1 MTPRISFPRALVASA
16 CALALLFPAGV
27 QARTADPEPDPEAAG
42 GATEELPGPAEEHVV
57 KALQSFRSGDYLS
70 AEASF
75 KRVAFYAPK
84 WRPLHYN
91 MAVLAEAQGNL
102 GTALREYKSFRP
114 YATVDEGLVVDQR
127 IHELDDRRRK
137 IAGMY
142 KRQIAVGSIAVVL
155 GVGMLGGGGAL
166 IGSYVSKGK
175 KVDSLEAENTTLN
188 NDPMDSRVMENN
200 TQIDALEEQRKKLL
214 YPSILLITV
223 GLLVVA
229 YSVIPLSRSIKSKRQ
244 LDGIALGKS
253 RLQWAGG
260 AGLRL
265 RF

>member
-1 MTPRISFPRALVASA
+1 
-16 CALALLFPAGV
+16 
-27 QARTADPEPDPEAAG
+27 
-42 GATEELPGPAEEHVV
+42 
-57 KALQSFRSGDYLS
+57 
-70 AEASF
+70 
-75 KRVAFYAPK
+75 
-84 WRPLHYN
+84 

-137 IAGMY
+137 IAGLY
-142 KRQIAVGSIAVVL
+142 KRQIAIGSIAMVV
-155 GVGMLGGGGAL
+155 GAGMLGGGGAM
-166 IGSYVSKGK
+166 IGLYYSGRGDVPPKETGGTATDKYDSKYVG
-175 KVDSLEAENTTLN
+175 
-188 NDPMDSRVMENN
+188 
-200 TQIDALEEQRKKLL
+200 
-214 YPSILLITV
+214 YGILLVSV

>member
-1 MTPRISFPRALVASA
+1 MTFHAFAPRALVASA

-142 KRQIAVGSIAVVL
+142 KRQIAVGAGALIL
-155 GVGMLGGGGAL
+155 GVGMAGAGGAM
-166 IGSYVSKGK
+166 IGLYYSGKDKVTNADMTMSDKYKSTFVGYGVLLVS
-175 KVDSLEAENTTLN
+175 
-188 NDPMDSRVMENN
+188 
-200 TQIDALEEQRKKLL
+200 
-214 YPSILLITV
+214 V